1 MFPLWNPSMWN
12 PISVYDNPILL
23 VGRAKNLGVILDSI
37 CINPTCNLLENPIA
51 FLFKICLESD
61 HFSLP
66 TTAAPL
72 GGSTTVSL
80 LPGLW
85 SMLPQFSGLLLS
97 LPYYSLFY
105 IKVKM
110 KMLKCKPGI
119 FNLRLN
125 LNGCPFTQSKSR
137 SPHNCLGNPI
147 WSDITPAPPLCIS
160 SALASLDFQLVFES
174 ASHAPASSLGCTL
187 PPDTTWLTLSG
198 SSLFS
203 RVTLSV
209 SSTPLLEL
217 LSLYSPD
224 RYHQSLLLCFVIFLL
239 LSANIQPNLLT
250 FTFIMYC
257 LSFH

>member
-1 MFPLWNPSMWN
+1 MWN
-12 PISVYDNPILL
+12 PISVYYNSIFL

-37 CINPTCNLLENPIA
+37 HIHPTCNLLENPIA
-51 FLFKICLESD
+51 SLFKIYLESD

-66 TTAAPL
+66 TIATPM
-72 GGSTTVSL
+72 GWTTTVSL

-110 KMLKCKPGI
+110 KMLKCKSGI

-125 LNGCPFTQSKSR
+125 SNGCPFTQSKSQ
-137 SPHNCLGNPI
+137 SPYNCLWNPI
-147 WSDITPAPPLCIS
+147 WSDITPAAPPCIS
-160 SALASLDFQLVFES
+160 SALATLDFQLVFEL

-187 PPDTTWLTLSG
+187 PPDTTWLTLSC

-203 RVTLSV
+203 HVTLSV
-209 SSTPLLEL
+209 SSAPSQSSCPHIPHVLPI
-217 LSLYSPD
+217 SLT
-224 RYHQSLLLCFVIFLL
+224 LLCYFSITV
-239 LSANIQPNLLT
+239 
-250 FTFIMYC
+250 C
-257 LSFH
+257 